1 MLLTLALPQ
10 MLVAAGHEGGTFRA
24 EKPTTW
30 PSHPP
35 VWLTF
40 HGAQWCSFAACAQAE
55 RLCWFASGMLTC
67 CALRQAIAWTVPEL
81 GGVP

>member
-10 MLVAAGHEGGTFRA
+10 VLVAIGQEGGTLRV
-24 EKPTTW
+24 EKQTNW
-30 PSHPP
+30 PSHPS
-35 VWLTF
+35 VWHTCD
-40 HGAQWCSFAACAQAE
+40 GTQWCSFAACAQAE

-67 CALRQAIAWTVPEL
+67 RSSHQAIAWTVPEL